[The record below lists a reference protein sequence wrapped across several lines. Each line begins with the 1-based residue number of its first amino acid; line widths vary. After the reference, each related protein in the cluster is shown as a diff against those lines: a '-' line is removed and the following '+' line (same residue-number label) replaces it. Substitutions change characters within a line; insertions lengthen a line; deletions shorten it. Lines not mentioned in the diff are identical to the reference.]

1 MTATMTHKERTRARI
16 LDEAAK
22 AMREH
27 GSEGIGVAALMKRA
41 GLTHGGF
48 YAHFKDRDDLVAHA
62 IGRMFQDSGAMLE
75 HHLGRAD
82 AAAGLAA
89 LIDYYLSDDARR
101 RTDGGCPLPGLSG
114 ESSRMPP
121 AARTRF
127 AQGIKAFQAALA
139 TGLAAIG
146 AADPDN
152 LAASVLAEMVGAMAL
167 ARGLEDDAATTS
179 LRASREQLK
188 RRIGLAGAAAAGA

>member
-1 MTATMTHKERTRARI
+1 MTDMTAKERTRARI

-27 GSEGIGVAALMKRA
+27 GSDGIGVAALMKRA

-48 YAHFKDRDDLVAHA
+48 YAHFENRDDLVAHA
-62 IGRMFQDSGAMLE
+62 VDRMFRDSAFMLD
-75 HHLGRAD
+75 HYLGSGRA
-82 AAAGLAA
+82 AEGLSA
-89 LIDYYLSDDARR
+89 LIDYYLSDETRQ

-121 AARTRF
+121 AARRRF
-127 AQGIKAFQAALA
+127 GEGITAFRNALA
-139 TGLAAIG
+139 QGLAAIG
-146 AADPDN
+146 APDPE
-152 LAASVLAEMVGAMAL
+152 LMAASVLAELVGAMAL
-167 ARGLEDDAATTS
+167 SRALDDVAGSAA

-188 RRIGLAGAAAAGA
+188 RRIGLENSAS